1 MGHHVTC
8 AEGFAEA
15 FRLCE
20 EQPSPSF
27 DLMILGHSIPHEDKR
42 AIIRR
47 LTQTC
52 PCPVLALTRI
62 NEQVVAE
69 ADRSVDPMDAETA
82 ADAHGFLPLFR
93 GRIAEGDEPSG
104 GACESG
110 ATRSFQI

>member
-1 MGHHVTC
+1 MASIFLISYDAALARTRELLLRHMGHHVTC

-69 ADRSVDPMDAETA
+69 ADRSVDPMDAEAFVA
-82 ADAHGFLPLFR
+82 AVEELLTTD
-93 GRIAEGDEPSG
+93 
-104 GACESG
+104 
-110 ATRSFQI
+110 